1 MKIRSQ
7 KDFVAGLLLILIG
20 LAFAVGATD
29 YSFGTAVRPGPG
41 YFPFGLGIILALLGI
56 VVLLSAL
63 TGKRTGRTGRTDCTD
78 GDPVGRI
85 PWRPLLCVVGAI
97 VFFGVALPRLG
108 FFISLP
114 VMIVLTS
121 AGSREFSWRDA
132 LLNAAVLTLASYAIF
147 IYGLQLTMPLWPAL

>member
-41 YFPFGLGIILALLGI
+41 YFPFGLGIILALLGG
-56 VVLLSAL
+56 VVLLSAF
-63 TGKRTGRTGRTDCTD
+63 TSQRTD

-108 FFISLP
+108 FFIRLP

-147 IYGLQLTMPLWPAL
+147 IYGLQLTMLLWPAL

>member
-56 VVLLSAL
+56 VVLLSAF
-63 TGKRTGRTGRTDCTD
+63 TSQRTDRTD
-78 GDPVGRI
+78 GDPVGSCFAWSAR
-85 PWRPLLCVVGAI
+85 LC
-97 VFFGVALPRLG
+97 FSALPCRG
-108 FFISLP
+108 SASLS
-114 VMIVLTS
+114 VCRS
-121 AGSREFSWRDA
+121 
-132 LLNAAVLTLASYAIF
+132 
-147 IYGLQLTMPLWPAL
+147 

>member
-41 YFPFGLGIILALLGI
+41 YFPFGLGIILALLGV
-56 VVLLSAL
+56 VVLLSAF
-63 TGKRTGRTGRTDCTD
+63 TSQRTERTERTD

>member
-56 VVLLSAL
+56 VVLLSAF
-63 TGKRTGRTGRTDCTD
+63 TSQRTD

-114 VMIVLTS
+114 VMIILTS

>member
-1 MKIRSQ
+1 M
-7 KDFVAGLLLILIG
+7 
-20 LAFAVGATD
+20 
-29 YSFGTAVRPGPG
+29 RPGPG

-56 VVLLSAL
+56 VVLLSAF
-63 TGKRTGRTGRTDCTD
+63 TSQRTD

-114 VMIVLTS
+114 VMIILTS

>member
-41 YFPFGLGIILALLGI
+41 YFPLGLGIILALLGG

-63 TGKRTGRTGRTDCTD
+63 TGKHTDRTDRTD

-114 VMIVLTS
+114 VMIILTS